1 MRARIAVPLLT
12 VGAIL
17 AIALSYQAY
26 RDRRQPND
34 PDWLLRHADEQ
45 AWLNEWINAAPVYHR
60 AELLYQE
67 RNEPAKALYAH
78 VSQMMATSEMSSF
91 APQIASLSDDLQLPA
106 ARDPETRL
114 RILTIRGML
123 ETNYDAGLATKTWT
137 EVGELAR
144 KQHHY
149 MLASRAM
156 GEEGIAA
163 FLLGD
168 VNGAQ
173 EKVMKAYLV
182 AKYVGDPAARVRY
195 ASVYGAG
202 LVALKKYDRALKPL
216 DEAIRVA
223 NTTKG
228 VAYPSIATSSK
239 IEALG
244 GLGRYQE
251 ALALTNDAMA
261 RVTARHLNMHISE
274 LLRIRAGIY
283 ERTEQA
289 KLATDDYQA
298 AIDIGKKVSDWRGLL
313 QTGGSLAALYEEQG
327 RLEEALHTIDDAI
340 DANKQI
346 PDELYFMPR
355 NLAIKA
361 RILVRLGK
369 TGESNTLYQKS
380 ADLIDSL
387 LVHAPTANVERELI
401 TSMQQVYAGY
411 FDSLCTQNK
420 FAEAFRIIEKARGR
434 FEAQSLEHVEAAPP
448 RPASEIDQKLVR
460 LNLALLNTD
469 DPARRATIVDQ
480 IGETEGRLPS
490 EFLEGRTAVNPVSL
504 AQLQADLGPNQVL
517 VEYVL
522 DDPRS
527 YALSITRTTV
537 NRYVLPPKQA
547 LEQEARD
554 YRSSVTQRKPDV
566 AIGQKLFQQL
576 LGNIPAY
583 KRNTEVILVP
593 DGELHLLPFSA
604 LIDGPRYVIESH
616 TLAVSPSGTV
626 FHILKDR
633 RRAFD
638 ARSHPYVGVA
648 AWTQVK
654 PSPLE
659 RVLRAVNGPHESEF
673 VPLPESRKEVETAG
687 ADLPKPSTILLG
699 ADARRHGS
707 KNCRLSNI
715 KCYTWHSTAMS
726 IPSTRIDRLWCSR
739 QRRMGRTM
747 GCCKCARSGGC
758 GSVPAWLRSRPAIP
772 ALVPWERQASTT
784 S

>member
-1 MRARIAVPLLT
+1 
-12 VGAIL
+12 
-17 AIALSYQAY
+17 
-26 RDRRQPND
+26 
-34 PDWLLRHADEQ
+34 
-45 AWLNEWINAAPVYHR
+45 
-60 AELLYQE
+60 
-67 RNEPAKALYAH
+67 
-78 VSQMMATSEMSSF
+78 
-91 APQIASLSDDLQLPA
+91 
-106 ARDPETRL
+106 
-114 RILTIRGML
+114 ML

-251 ALALTNDAMA
+251 AITLTNDAMA
-261 RVTARHLNMHISE
+261 RVTARNLNMHISE
-274 LLRIRAGIY
+274 LLRVRAGIY
-283 ERTEQA
+283 ERTGQT

-313 QTGGSLAALYEEQG
+313 QTGGSLAALYEEHG

-361 RILVRLGK
+361 RILARMGR
-369 TGESNTLYQKS
+369 TRESNTLYQKS

-387 LVHAPTANVERELI
+387 LAHAPTANVERELI

-448 RPASEIDQKLVR
+448 RPANDLDQKLVR

-469 DPARRATIVDQ
+469 DPAKRATIVDQ
-480 IGETEGRLPS
+480 IGETEGRMPS
-490 EFLEGRTAVNPVSL
+490 EFLEGKTAVDPVSL

-527 YALSITRTTV
+527 YALCITRTAV
-537 NRYVLPPKQA
+537 NRYVLPPKQT

-554 YRSSVTQRKPDV
+554 YRSSVTQRKPD
-566 AIGQKLFQQL
+566 AATGQKLFQQL

-583 KRNTEVILVP
+583 TRSTEVILVP

-626 FHILKDR
+626 FHILKER
-633 RRAFD
+633 ERAFD
-638 ARSHPYVGVA
+638 AKSHPYVGVA

-654 PSPLE
+654 PSPFE
-659 RVLRAVNGPHESEF
+659 RVLRAVNGPQESAF
-673 VPLPESRKEVETAG
+673 VPLPESKKEVETAG

-699 ADARRHGS
+699 AEATETRFKELPLDQYQVLHLALHGYVDPIYPDRSALVFAPEKNGPNDGLLQVREIRQMRLGASLVTLSACDTGIGPAGAAGINNLVTAFIDGGARS
-707 KNCRLSNI
+707 VVSTL
-715 KCYTWHSTAMS
+715 WELEDHSTTRLMTNFYANLKTES
-726 IPSTRIDRLWCSR
+726 KAQALRDAQIELLRAGFSPYFWASFELVGDPDNLLFGGLNPPSSSHVAQGQVMLQETG
-739 QRRMGRTM
+739 RR
-747 GCCKCARSGGC
+747 
-758 GSVPAWLRSRPAIP
+758 PL
-772 ALVPWERQASTT
+772 
-784 S
+784 